1 MCVCGGVWSEQ
12 ECASAELKSL
22 SSNNS
27 SEPQGQC
34 GVEKGLVERSGCGR
48 EARSKLCLCRSCLA
62 KEGENA
68 ERQCVPNPKLF
79 DTRRHPIRYD
89 AGGGHL
95 PVGFPSSKLCDAG
108 GLEKPWTET
117 IATCDNA
124 TKLKRGGVKGYM
136 GLVSCRA
143 RQGRKPDLGL
153 VTLSFAPMCAYSR
166 LRPAT
171 CR

>member
-48 EARSKLCLCRSCLA
+48 EARSKLCLCRSWLA

-79 DTRRHPIRYD
+79 A
-89 AGGGHL
+89 AGGWAASCLTH
-95 PVGFPSSKLCDAG
+95 G
-108 GLEKPWTET
+108 GTRSVMT
-117 IATCDNA
+117 
-124 TKLKRGGVKGYM
+124 RGVVTYRWGSRVRNSAMQAAWKN
-136 GLVSCRA
+136 L
-143 RQGRKPDLGL
+143 GRK
-153 VTLSFAPMCAYSR
+153 R
-166 LRPAT
+166 
-171 CR
+171 